1 MKTKKIT
8 VLSLC
13 TALAMI
19 MSYIEGLFPAF
30 WVPGV
35 KVGLPNIII
44 IFILYRI
51 GTKEAIAVS
60 LVRIFLNTL
69 LFGNPLTLI
78 YSLAGGILSIICMI
92 LLKKSQIFSQLG
104 ISVVGGITHN
114 VGQIIV
120 ACIIMETAQI
130 SLYLPVLIITGILA
144 GICVGLAGS
153 LLVNRIKKI

>member
-1 MKTKKIT
+1 MKAKKKT

-19 MSYIEGLFPAF
+19 MSYIESLFPAF

-51 GTKEAIAVS
+51 GTREAIAVS
-60 LVRIFLNTL
+60 FARIFLNTL
-69 LFGNPLTLI
+69 LFGNPLTLA
-78 YSLAGGILSIICMI
+78 YSLAGGFLSILSMII
-92 LLKKSQIFSQLG
+92 LKRIKAFSHLG
-104 ISVVGGITHN
+104 VSVVGGIMHN
-114 VGQIIV
+114 TGQIIV

-130 SLYLPVLIITGILA
+130 SLYLPILIITGILA
-144 GICVGLAGS
+144 GICVGLAGN
-153 LLVNRIKKI
+153 LLIKRIKNI

>member
-1 MKTKKIT
+1 MKAKKIT

-19 MSYIEGLFPAF
+19 MSYIESLFPAF

-60 LVRIFLNTL
+60 FARIFLNTL
-69 LFGNPLTLI
+69 LFGNPLTLA
-78 YSLAGGILSIICMI
+78 YSLAGGFLSILSMII
-92 LLKKSQIFSQLG
+92 LKKIKVFSQLG
-104 ISVVGGITHN
+104 VSVVGGIMHN
-114 VGQIIV
+114 TGQIIV

-144 GICVGLAGS
+144 GICVGLAGN
-153 LLVNRIKKI
+153 LLIKRINKI

>member
-1 MKTKKIT
+1 MKAKKIT

-19 MSYIEGLFPAF
+19 MSYIESLFPAF
-30 WVPGV
+30 WIPGV

-51 GTKEAIAVS
+51 GDKEAIAVS
-60 LVRIFLNTL
+60 FARIFLNTL
-69 LFGNPLTLI
+69 LFGNPLTLA
-78 YSLAGGILSIICMI
+78 YSLAGGFLSILSMII
-92 LLKKSQIFSQLG
+92 LKKIKVFSQLG
-104 ISVVGGITHN
+104 VSVVGGIMHN
-114 VGQIIV
+114 TGQIIV

-144 GICVGLAGS
+144 GICVGLAGN
-153 LLVNRIKKI
+153 LLIKRINKI

>member
-1 MKTKKIT
+1 MKAKKIT
-8 VLSLC
+8 ILSLC

-19 MSYIEGLFPAF
+19 MSYIESLFPAF

-51 GTKEAIAVS
+51 GAKEAIAVS
-60 LVRIFLNTL
+60 FARIFLNTL
-69 LFGNPLTLI
+69 LFGNPLTLA
-78 YSLAGGILSIICMI
+78 YSVAGGFLSILCMI
-92 LLKKSQIFSQLG
+92 ILKNLNVFSQLG
-104 ISVVGGITHN
+104 VSVVGGIAHN
-114 VGQIIV
+114 TGQIIV

-144 GICVGLAGS
+144 GICVGLAGN
-153 LLVNRIKKI
+153 LLIKRIKKI

>member
-1 MKTKKIT
+1 MKAKKIT
-8 VLSLC
+8 ILSLC

-19 MSYIEGLFPAF
+19 MSYIESLFPAF

-60 LVRIFLNTL
+60 LTRIFLNTL
-69 LFGNPLTLI
+69 LFGNPLTLA
-78 YSLAGGILSIICMI
+78 YSLAGGILSIVCMI
-92 LLKKSQIFSQLG
+92 ILKKLQSFSQLG
-104 ISVVGGITHN
+104 VSVVGGIAHN
-114 VGQIIV
+114 TGQIVV
-120 ACIIMETAQI
+120 ACVIMETAQI

-144 GICVGLAGS
+144 GICVGLAGN
-153 LLVNRIKKI
+153 LLINRIKKI